1 MREDVS
7 TKNKQEY
14 SLHLTIQSGEI
25 IRSGVKS
32 HQQISLACDISAMPG
47 VNCTVILNAFEQDL
61 GSIGSIS
68 FDGERPTAYAKV
80 NVPRII
86 FEEIANL
93 LKIAPPRPASLFFVT
108 SRFKYNLYGDIS
120 IDSSGKSLT
129 IYDIKWRY
137 PIL

>member
-1 MREDVS
+1 M
-7 TKNKQEY
+7 
-14 SLHLTIQSGEI
+14 L
-25 IRSGVKS
+25 KS

-86 FEEIANL
+86 FEEDRQ
-93 LKIAPPRPASLFFVT
+93 P
-108 SRFKYNLYGDIS
+108 FKNCPTETRIIVFCD
-120 IDSSGKSLT
+120 LT
-129 IYDIKWRY
+129 F
-137 PIL
+137 